1 MVVRNKI
8 KTKTVPLGKC
18 VEIQLQWPP
27 YYDKTVGSGE
37 NTFQILIIWSS
48 CPIEISKFFWK
59 LASYEYLCMKS
70 VFLCRTHNLYY
81 VTLIF

>member
-37 NTFQILIIWSS
+37 NTFQILII
-48 CPIEISKFFWK
+48 
-59 LASYEYLCMKS
+59 
-70 VFLCRTHNLYY
+70 
-81 VTLIF
+81 